1 MGFLIGVKMNTTF
14 TKQIKM
20 HVAVNGCL
28 TRWQATSRLLGVVG
42 MKT

>member
-1 MGFLIGVKMNTTF
+1 MNTTF

-20 HVAVNGCL
+20 HVPVNGCL
-28 TRWQATSRLLGVVG
+28 ACWQSTSRLIGVVG

>member
-1 MGFLIGVKMNTTF
+1 MNTTF

-20 HVAVNGCL
+20 HVPVNGCL
-28 TRWQATSRLLGVVG
+28 AGWQYTSRLIGVVG